1 MFQHRFIQKF
11 SQLTE
16 TEQYICQQLIQMQ
29 NNIKP
34 CGIVALS
41 QQCHTSTSTLFRTIQ
56 SLGYDGYAEFRYDF
70 FQKNSEQE
78 DKVQTNIQDIWDII
92 HKTEAIL
99 TDIEHISIPK
109 AEKQTIYICGSGV
122 IQRQAGR
129 ELARQLKGSRYV
141 IEIISDQYELE
152 KIQTRIHKDD
162 IAIFISLSGENKTL
176 LEMIPTF
183 LVASAFTITICLNSV
198 NTLGKLSHF
207 TVPYEMS
214 AEHETIIPL
223 YMTIEYVAVLLKT
236 M

>member
-1 MFQHRFIQKF
+1 MFQHRLIQHF

-41 QQCHTSTSTLFRTIQ
+41 QQCHTSASTLFRAIQ

-70 FQKNSEQE
+70 FQKNSEQ
-78 DKVQTNIQDIWDII
+78 DVKQQTNIQNIWDVI
-92 HKTEAIL
+92 HQTEAVL
-99 TDIEHISIPK
+99 TDIENVSIPK
-109 AEKQTIYICGSGV
+109 TDKQTIYICGSGV

-141 IEIISDQYELE
+141 IEIIADQYELE
-152 KIQTRIHKDD
+152 KIQTRINRDD

-176 LEMIPTF
+176 LEMIPKF
-183 LVASAFTITICLNSV
+183 LVVSAFTITICLNRV
-198 NTLGKLSHF
+198 NTLGKMSHF
-207 TVPYEMS
+207 TVPYEMLE
-214 AEHETIIPL
+214 EHETIIPL
-223 YMTIEYVAVLLKT
+223 YMAVEYVAMLLKRI
-236 M
+236 